1 MANYFVFKVSEE
13 EVYKLR
19 IKSRQ
24 AAKLEIDLG
33 ESPLMAIMRAQSVLE
48 GKENPSIEEIMAC
61 IPKVAWFAVVLHAS
75 LQAFHHGISK
85 DDVYDILDRFLENG
99 GSYYELLEVVM
110 EVLMVSNYM
119 PSEAPEAE

>member
-33 ESPLMAIMRAQSVLE
+33 ESPLMAIMRTQTALE
-48 GKENPSIEEIMAC
+48 GKENPSIEDVMGC
-61 IPKVAWFAVVLHAS
+61 MPKVAWFAIVLHAS

-110 EVLMVSNYM
+110 EVLMASNYM
-119 PSEAPEAE
+119 PTVEEE